1 MKKRQV
7 IAIAL
12 GIVLI
17 FALTLRRTPA
27 AGKPVSQNRS
37 ADVIFFGPGGSP
49 AYKIIGDGAVSDLT
63 FTDSNTFYASMA
75 TINYDLSGDC
85 LFGLRR
91 TTRFLT
97 YDFGDRPPLED
108 GGPMSVKRI
117 GQIGNNLPAVTNLGA
132 VEFGTPLGQLRFG
145 NVEQPLSGN
154 RDPLGSSSV
163 KIERVGNTWEVSTFR
178 DDCDPDFNPCHV
190 GVLRQTVKGKEI
202 RSIYPS
208 MPFRLIIREN

>member
-1 MKKRQV
+1 MKNCRF
-7 IAIAL
+7 IGLLL
-12 GIVLI
+12 GVVCAFTMSLD
-17 FALTLRRTPA
+17 RTPA
-27 AGKPVSQNRS
+27 AGKPVSANRS

-49 AYKIIGDGAVSDLT
+49 AYKIIGDGAVPDLT
-63 FTDSNTFYASMA
+63 FTDSNTLYAGRA

-178 DDCDPDFNPCHV
+178 DDCEPDFNPCHV
-190 GVLRQTVKGKEI
+190 GVLRQTIKGKEI
-202 RSIYPS
+202 NTPYT